1 MRLDAAH
8 LEEIEKALQTG
19 AADQQRWEAVAA
31 QMERS
36 MHGTPSE
43 DASPHRDPNLDS
55 IPDFDNNPHTDPN

>member
-36 MHGTPSE
+36 MHVSISPFGQLLPPS
-43 DASPHRDPNLDS
+43 AG
-55 IPDFDNNPHTDPN
+55 